1 MLLVAKGALIYHEAI
16 LWAWALAMLFIRLA
30 LPTVQ
35 GRDAATW
42 HRLCALGGCAGLCLL
57 TRSSTGV
64 GLYLATGL
72 ILLFGLVA
80 DRRASAWRRVWAP
93 SCVLGVFLVLT
104 GLVNQGR
111 WGNPLV
117 FANLR
122 MQTILVEE
130 WPERLARLERHGL
143 FDWHRL
149 DIGILYY
156 MLPLWTPQLERA
168 LPIESRLDE
177 LFDGIERPAASLLL
191 TDPAWCLLSAL
202 GIIAIVRRRARTGE
216 TLVAAALAVLPTMM
230 LIAWY
235 LAFRYRIEFAPLLV
249 LLSLIGL
256 RDRAPSLTP
265 RSLGP
270 TAVIVSA
277 LCFGQVV
284 GAIMAGRTYAEQPF
298 GPTPGYAAL
307 SLRCTLAPASCLAPP
322 SAEARPRS
330 GSAAGQ

>member
-1 MLLVAKGALIYHEAI
+1 M
-16 LWAWALAMLFIRLA
+16 
-30 LPTVQ
+30 
-35 GRDAATW
+35 
-42 HRLCALGGCAGLCLL
+42 
-57 TRSSTGV
+57 
-64 GLYLATGL
+64 
-72 ILLFGLVA
+72 
-80 DRRASAWRRVWAP
+80 
-93 SCVLGVFLVLT
+93 LGVFLVLT

-216 TLVAAALAVLPTMM
+216 TLVAAALAVPPTMM

-330 GSAAGQ
+330 GPAAGQ